1 MAFHS
6 RRTLPLRAFGDLAR
20 AQHAALAAA
29 ARARDFAAAEACLA
43 AEREA
48 ERRESVARARQARR
62 DPSVVLPL
70 NGARRAAQRVRS
82 RSSKI
87 PSKIPPNVRRDW
99 GSGRPREFGDGKRGA
114 RWYDDTE
121 RRDGATGS
129 VLAQQRVEA
138 ARAARGEL
146 QNTATTRVQRGGRGG
161 RCGGS
166 AEEKKAAD
174 RKVRL
179 RLARLDLDCRE
190 IAARSSDEFKRGS
203 FVLLV
208 NGAMHKTTRQ
218 RILKQKLG
226 GDVDVGEELHPV
238 GWRPGYRN
246 NINGGTRGTK
256 IAPQKVLDETAASAA
271 KRGAIV
277 ESNRAPVGY
286 GGTVRLFSP

>member
-1 MAFHS
+1 M
-6 RRTLPLRAFGDLAR
+6 
-20 AQHAALAAA
+20 
-29 ARARDFAAAEACLA
+29 A

-48 ERRESVARARQARR
+48 ERRESVARARQARS

-166 AEEKKAAD
+166 AEE
-174 RKVRL
+174 RRPPIGRYGCGWPGL
-179 RLARLDLDCRE
+179 MDCRE

-256 IAPQKVLDETAASAA
+256 IAPQKDLDETAASAA